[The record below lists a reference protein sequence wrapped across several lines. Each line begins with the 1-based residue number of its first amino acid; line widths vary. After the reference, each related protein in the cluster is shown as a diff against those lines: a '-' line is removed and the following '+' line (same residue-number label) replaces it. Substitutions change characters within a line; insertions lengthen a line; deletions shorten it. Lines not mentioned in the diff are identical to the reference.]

1 MPPTLEV
8 AFIDPKAA
16 LGALTPKVVNIADG
30 ALGPSGPHEFE
41 EELEEAEPVTKT
53 ATVAPRLSMS
63 PGLPPPLTAAHYTN
77 VLDDLW
83 PEFDDPEE
91 RTAARL
97 ESLLDEVADEA
108 QRVHLL
114 AQDIWER
121 FPSYKIPDS
130 ERKRYD
136 AEFLAYLRRLNGYRK
151 VLHELDPDS
160 TETNPVYLGLVKR
173 RQGAG
178 PVPDAIMH
186 MYFAQ
191 QLGILADHADDMGE
205 GFMGRVMDAL
215 AQANKVVD
223 DVSDA
228 VDEAEAQAEQKVADL
243 WDKVTRPWLWGAG
256 IFLGSIVA
264 IGGTVAIINAA
275 KTPPEPPR

>member
-1 MPPTLEV
+1 MPKLEV
-8 AFIDPKAA
+8 AFINPQAA
-16 LGALTPKVVNIADG
+16 LGALTPQVTKLADVG
-30 ALGPSGPHEFE
+30 LGPSGPHEFDE
-41 EELEEAEPVTKT
+41 EPEEGEPITKSAMFT
-53 ATVAPRLSMS
+53 PRLSLS
-63 PGLPPPLTAAHYTN
+63 SGRPPLVTAAHYTN

-97 ESLLDEVADEA
+97 ESLLEEVADEA

-114 AQDIWER
+114 AQEIWER
-121 FPSYKIPDS
+121 LPSYKIPDS

-136 AEFLAYLRRLNGYRK
+136 TEFLAYLRRLNEYRTA
-151 VLHELDPDS
+151 LNDLEPENTATS
-160 TETNPVYLGLVKR
+160 SVYLGLVKR

-205 GFMGRVMDAL
+205 GFMGRVMDGL
-215 AQANKVVD
+215 ARASKVVD
-223 DVSDA
+223 DASEA
-228 VDEAEAQAEQKVADL
+228 VDDAKTDAEQKVEDM
-243 WDKVTRPWLWGAG
+243 WDKLTRPWIWVTGL
-256 IFLGSIVA
+256 FLGSVVV
-264 IGGTVAIINAA
+264 IGGTAVILKVADR
-275 KTPPEPPR
+275 PPERPR

>member
-1 MPPTLEV
+1 MPTTKV

-16 LGALTPKVVNIADG
+16 LAALTPQLKVANVG
-30 ALGPSGPHEFE
+30 LGPSGPHGFDDDDD
-41 EELEEAEPVTKT
+41 LEEGVPITKS
-53 ATVAPRLSMS
+53 ATLGRVSLN
-63 PGLPPPLTAAHYTN
+63 PGLPPPVTAAHYTN

-121 FPSYKIPDS
+121 VPSYKIPDS

-136 AEFLAYLRRLNGYRK
+136 TEFLAYLRRLNDYRK
-151 VLHELDPDS
+151 VLHELEPDS
-160 TETNPVYLGLVKR
+160 TATNAVYLGLVKR

-191 QLGILADHADDMGE
+191 QLGILADHADDMGK
-205 GFMGRVMDAL
+205 GFVGRVMDGL
-215 AQANKVVD
+215 ARANKVVD
-223 DVSDA
+223 DASEA
-228 VDEAEAQAEQKVADL
+228 VEEAAADAEQKATNMWEKL
-243 WDKVTRPWLWGAG
+243 TRPWLWAAGA
-256 IFLGSIVA
+256 FVGSLVA
-264 IGGTVAIINAA
+264 IGGTVLIINAA
-275 KTPPEPPR
+275 KTPAEPPR